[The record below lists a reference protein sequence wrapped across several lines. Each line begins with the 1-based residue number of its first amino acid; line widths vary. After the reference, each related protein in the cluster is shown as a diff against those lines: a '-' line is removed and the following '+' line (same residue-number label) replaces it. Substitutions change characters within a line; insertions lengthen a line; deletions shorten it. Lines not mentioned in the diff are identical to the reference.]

1 MGQFKAKDAV
11 SDHTPGVEQLETI
24 LTRHFAA
31 DFQEK
36 SGIDILGK
44 RPETLFSEKRATRT
58 GRSFR
63 PSPAR
68 KGGGHLGGWARR
80 RAWRGAHKT
89 WNPGVPLPAPVYDD
103 DHQIPNTSLQMA
115 LGVDGAAAGERRREK
130 WE

>member
-11 SDHTPGVEQLETI
+11 SDRTPGVEQLETI

-31 DFQEK
+31 ESQEK
-36 SGIDILGK
+36 SGVDILRE
-44 RPETLFSEKRATRT
+44 RPERLSFQSNAHRAVL
-58 GRSFR
+58 R

-68 KGGGHLGGWARR
+68 KGGGHWGGWARR

>member
-1 MGQFKAKDAV
+1 MGQFQVKDAV

-31 DFQEK
+31 EFQEK
-36 SGIDILGK
+36 SGIDILG
-44 RPETLFSEKRATRT
+44 ETPFSENNAHRAVI
-58 GRSFR
+58 R

-115 LGVDGAAAGERRREK
+115 LGVDGAAAGERRRE
-130 WE
+130 